1 MLRAPKRMRTLIC
14 NAKPTYNN
22 DVSPTIDTDT
32 PRQEAART
40 RVLALLVSQVTLSGA
55 VSELG
60 DTQRSG
66 VIAQQLGKADD
77 DDADGACMQCKMKQ
91 LPDVYLSASSNESQR
106 CSLSSLLGD
115 LHTPSAH
122 GQGCGVSDPLHH
134 QQPSPT
140 HLVAA

>member
-1 MLRAPKRMRTLIC
+1 VLRAPKRRRTLIC

-22 DVSPTIDTDT
+22 DASPTIDTGT

-40 RVLALLVSQVTLSGA
+40 RVLALLVSQVTLSGT

-77 DDADGACMQCKMKQ
+77 DDDDGACMQCKMKQ
-91 LPDVYLSASSNESQR
+91 LPDV
-106 CSLSSLLGD
+106 
-115 LHTPSAH
+115 
-122 GQGCGVSDPLHH
+122 
-134 QQPSPT
+134 
-140 HLVAA
+140 